1 MAHGNKNPA
10 GKSIHTGH
18 RQRVKEEFL
27 ARGLAGMPDHKVLE
41 LLLFYAVPQGD
52 VNPLAHALINRFVTL
67 SGVFLAPYDELL
79 KVKGVGPNTAAL
91 TQLIPAV
98 AARYLADQVKL
109 EQLEQPE
116 DYYELLQPYFFGA
129 RVELCYLLCMD
140 GKGRLKGCHKLGEG
154 IVDQVPI
161 LTRKVV
167 EYAMADNASKVVL
180 AHNHVSGIAIP
191 SSADKTSTQELKK
204 LLRQMD
210 VDLVDHLVIVEGDM
224 VSMAQSGFLEKQSGT
239 DLISL
244 L

>member
-1 MAHGNKNPA
+1 
-10 GKSIHTGH
+10 
-18 RQRVKEEFL
+18 
-27 ARGLAGMPDHKVLE
+27 
-41 LLLFYAVPQGD
+41 
-52 VNPLAHALINRFVTL
+52 
-67 SGVFLAPYDELL
+67 
-79 KVKGVGPNTAAL
+79 
-91 TQLIPAV
+91 
-98 AARYLADQVKL
+98 
-109 EQLEQPE
+109 
-116 DYYELLQPYFFGA
+116 
-129 RVELCYLLCMD
+129 MD

>member
-1 MAHGNKNPA
+1 M
-10 GKSIHTGH
+10 
-18 RQRVKEEFL
+18 
-27 ARGLAGMPDHKVLE
+27 
-41 LLLFYAVPQGD
+41 
-52 VNPLAHALINRFVTL
+52 
-67 SGVFLAPYDELL
+67 
-79 KVKGVGPNTAAL
+79 
-91 TQLIPAV
+91 
-98 AARYLADQVKL
+98 
-109 EQLEQPE
+109 
-116 DYYELLQPYFFGA
+116 
-129 RVELCYLLCMD
+129 
-140 GKGRLKGCHKLGEG
+140 
-154 IVDQVPI
+154 DQVPI

>member
-91 TQLIPAV
+91 IQ
-98 AARYLADQVKL
+98 
-109 EQLEQPE
+109 QPE